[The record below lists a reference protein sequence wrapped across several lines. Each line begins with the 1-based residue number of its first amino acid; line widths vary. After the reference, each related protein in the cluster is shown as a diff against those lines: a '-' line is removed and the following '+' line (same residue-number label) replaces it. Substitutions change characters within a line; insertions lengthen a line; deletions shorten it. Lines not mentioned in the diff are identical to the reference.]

1 MGWNEII
8 FWFRNSQ
15 GYLGLLR
22 GKKSILLLFNSHD
35 TSLAEL
41 VVPCA
46 LHSFV
51 GAK

>member
-1 MGWNEII
+1 MRWNEII

-15 GYLGLLR
+15 GYLGLL
-22 GKKSILLLFNSHD
+22 SHD

-46 LHSFV
+46 LHSFE

>member
-1 MGWNEII
+1 MRWNEII

-22 GKKSILLLFNSHD
+22 GKKIFAAFNSHD